1 MDANPEDP
9 LARIAFFGLYAMP
22 AVILYE
28 VVGYLDAL
36 GGLEQDTDLACK
48 VR

>member
-9 LARIAFFGLYAMP
+9 LARIAFFGLDAMP
-22 AVILYE
+22 AVIPYE

-36 GGLEQDTDLACK
+36 GGLEQDTDLARK